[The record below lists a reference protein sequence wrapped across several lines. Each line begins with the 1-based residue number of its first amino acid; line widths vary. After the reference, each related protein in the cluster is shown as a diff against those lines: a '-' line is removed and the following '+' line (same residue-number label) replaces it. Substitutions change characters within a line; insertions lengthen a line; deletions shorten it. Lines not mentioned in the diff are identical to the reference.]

1 MFEKMMHSIG
11 ASDTYILIAAVIVL
25 LAFIL
30 VIVFCR
36 TLTRILEESRRK
48 YNAPGAQMP
57 YRFLNMLYEIFL
69 TGITIFPL
77 LGLFGTVR
85 ALLGLDLTDDLAG
98 AQQHFFDA
106 LTSTAWGIVFA
117 VIFKCANAFISSWV
131 EHTLEETAEMIER
144 TSPGGKR
151 DRI

>member
-11 ASDTYILIAAVIVL
+11 ASDTYILIAAVVVL

-36 TLTRILEESRRK
+36 MLARMLAESKRK
-48 YNAPGAQMP
+48 YNAPGAVMP

-85 ALLGLDLTDDLAG
+85 ALLGLDLTGDLAG

-106 LTSTAWGIVFA
+106 LTSTAWGIFFA
-117 VIFKCANAFISSWV
+117 VMFKCANAFIASWV
-131 EHTLEETAEMIER
+131 ERTLEQTSDMIAR
-144 TSPGGKR
+144 TMPEGKR
-151 DRI
+151 ERI